1 MQRKLFCCAI
11 WAMSALAWALGVAAA
26 DYPDKPVRMIVGFP
40 AGSGVDILAR
50 LAGQKLAET
59 YGQQFVIDNR
69 PGAGSNIAAN
79 LAAKA
84 APDGYTIFLGTVANA
99 INATLYAKL
108 PFDFTRDFAPI
119 VLAASAPNLL
129 VVHPS
134 VPARS
139 VAELIRLA
147 KAQPG
152 QLSFGSSGTGT
163 APHLAGELFKRM
175 AGIDIVHV
183 PYRGGP
189 QATTDLIGGQYAMLF
204 AISSTVLPHIKSGR
218 LRTLAITTLARM
230 PSLPEVPTVAESGLP
245 GFEAVTWFGFM
256 VPAATPR
263 DIVGRL
269 NADIGKALALPDLR
283 QQLALQG
290 IDVIGGTPEQ
300 FAEHVRKETAK
311 WADVIRR
318 SGAKAD

>member
-26 DYPDKPVRMIVGFP
+26 DYPDKPVRMIIGFP

-256 VPAATPR
+256 VPAAAPR
-263 DIVGRL
+263 DIINRL
-269 NADIGKALALPDLR
+269 NADIGKALALPDVR

>member
-218 LRTLAITTLARM
+218 LRALAITTLARM

>member
-1 MQRKLFCCAI
+1 MQRKLFCRAF

-256 VPAATPR
+256 VPAAAPR
-263 DIVGRL
+263 DIINRL
-269 NADIGKALALPDLR
+269 NADIGKALALPDVR

>member
-1 MQRKLFCCAI
+1 MQRKPFCCVI

-59 YGQQFVIDNR
+59 YAQQFVIDNR

-245 GFEAVTWFGFM
+245 VFEAVTWFGFM
-256 VPAATPR
+256 IPAATPR